1 MNFNFQAI
9 KYMLI
14 GMFLSSVFLL
24 STAQDDG
31 GGYYN
36 SGNIEVERMASRIER
51 YIKSQETFISMQ
63 RTLISQQGFLNKI
76 MMESAAN
83 GRFAHIDSVTY
94 FDTRTGEIM
103 KR

>member
-1 MNFNFQAI
+1 MNMNWEKM

-14 GMFLSSVFLL
+14 GMFLTVVFLF

-31 GGYYN
+31 GYY

-51 YIKSQETFISMQ
+51 FIKSQESFVTMQ
-63 RTLISQQGFLNKI
+63 RTLISQQGTLNKVMI
-76 MMESAAN
+76 ESAAN

-94 FDTRTGEIM
+94 FDTRTGEI
-103 KR
+103 RRR